1 MDFLPYLIVCPLVFL
16 AGLVDSI
23 GGGGGLISLP
33 AFLLAGLPAHMA
45 LGTNKLCSAIGTSAS
60 TIRFLKNGFVKGKL
74 AAASAVCALMGSA
87 LGARAAL
94 YVPEQVTQWMM
105 LVSLPFIALFVL
117 KNKNMG
123 DNEKTWSL
131 PEKKVY
137 LIALAASFAIGAY
150 DGFYGPGTGTF
161 LLLIFTGAAHM
172 DMRTAAGN
180 TKIVNLSSNIAALTT
195 FVLHGR
201 VVYPLGLAGAV
212 FCMAG
217 HYVGSGL
224 VLKNGK
230 KIVRPVI
237 LVVLC
242 LLFLKIVSGF

>member
-1 MDFLPYLIVCPLVFL
+1 MSFLIVCPLVFL

-23 GGGGGLISLP
+23 GGGGGIISLP
-33 AFLLAGLPAHMA
+33 AFLLAGVPPHLA
-45 LGTNKLCSAIGTSAS
+45 LGTNKLSSAIGTTVS
-60 TIRFLKNGFVKGKL
+60 TLRFLKNGYIKKKL
-74 AAASAVCALMGSA
+74 AALSAVCALVGSA
-87 LGARAAL
+87 IGARAAL
-94 YVPEQVTQWMM
+94 IVPEQVIKWMM
-105 LVSLPFIALFVL
+105 LISLPFIAAFVL

-131 PEKKVY
+131 PEKKMY
-137 LIALAASFAIGAY
+137 RIAMAAAFFVGAY

-161 LLLIFTGAAHM
+161 LLLIFTSAAHM

-180 TKIVNLSSNIAALTT
+180 TKIVNLSSNIAALVT
-195 FVLHGR
+195 FLFHGR
-201 VVYPLGLAGAV
+201 VLYPLGLAAGL

-224 VLKNGK
+224 VLKNGQ

-237 LVVLC
+237 LTVLA